1 MRARS
6 AENAA
11 GPSAEEG
18 AGARQ
23 LASDFALA
31 AGADV
36 GGVDSTESATGLL
49 TAGAEAEADCGGAA
63 GSQSAETETETGW
76 SRADYAAGERL
87 RLVFGEHARPLVSSR
102 RKETYRARYVDADG
116 ANAIPVVATF
126 FSDRRAFEKEF
137 EKLELANSLG
147 VGPRVFDVCHR
158 EKPQVSGANDSMNG
172 TTGGSYASKAAAA
185 VDVRDTCSDSALSG
199 IAGNATHDAAGFNNV
214 GNAPDNRPAFPC
226 LVEEDLGVSLADMI
240 GEGAAAPHIEAGR
253 RGVRLAP
260 VGSAE
265 RTRQVAKIAFDI
277 GAELT
282 PLHEHGAFYLDLKPS
297 NVCVRAY
304 GNAPTDI
311 RAGLIDFESLVTSS
325 RPSDYSTLACYNA
338 LSAWARAKGVAA
350 PMLTNQIVDLGFLLL
365 VTASTLCG
373 KAVGSLRAADIDAV
387 CSLPGM
393 GFFAI
398 RYSCFDVR
406 PLSESDLAAL
416 AEAAGMTRAQSKT
429 QALPR
434 PTETNLSEDAI
445 PESRENAIPN
455 SLGGEMA
462 NSPNDAAAASSAHAT
477 PATLSARIAASF
489 PEVGND
495 DRGPTFGRF
504 GFCDTVDK
512 LHAAQNPLYVLAK
525 RKFDIALACHGDWC
539 NTANASRSDLIRDF
553 FAQDPVKIKQ
563 GLRQADGILSY
574 VERLGCALVPKQLA
588 NLPRYRARRV
598 RQLSCGQMLLV
609 AQWEHESWRALHEQ
623 LGFRYAERNAD
634 GTRPAGAN
642 EYLLTW
648 ENLCETPETDAAPL
662 PAGAPRDAAL
672 AKLWDTRAR
681 NDIAFA
687 CGIVAKLQSIGLAV
701 INETYRPPSR

>member
-1 MRARS
+1 MKVRS

-63 GSQSAETETETGW
+63 GSQSAETETEAGW

-102 RKETYRARYVDADG
+102 RKETYHACYVDADG

-126 FSDRRAFEKEF
+126 FSNRRAFEKEF

-158 EKPQVSGANDSMNG
+158 EKPQVSGANDSVNG
-172 TTGGSYASKAAAA
+172 TTGGSYASKAAVA
-185 VDVRDTCSDSALSG
+185 VDARDTCSDSALSD

-265 RTRQVAKIAFDI
+265 RTRQAAKIAFDI
-277 GAELT
+277 GAELAL
-282 PLHEHGAFYLDLKPS
+282 LHEHGAFYLDLKPS

-304 GNAPTDI
+304 GNAPADI

-325 RPSDYSTLACYNA
+325 RPSGYSTLACYNA
-338 LSAWARAKGVAA
+338 LCAWARAKGVAA
-350 PMLTNQIVDLGFLLL
+350 PMLTNTVVDLGFLLL
-365 VTASTLCG
+365 LTASTLCG
-373 KAVGSLRAADIDAV
+373 KTISALTAANIDAA
-387 CSLPGM
+387 SALPGM

-398 RYSCFDVR
+398 RYGCFDVR
-406 PLSESDLAAL
+406 PLDESDLAAL
-416 AEAAGMTRAQSKT
+416 AETAGVAHVQPET
-429 QALPR
+429 QALPHHI
-434 PTETNLSEDAI
+434 EAGLSTDAM
-445 PESRENAIPN
+445 PEPKPLGSATPDSPGKAAATQFENAT
-455 SLGGEMA
+455 
-462 NSPNDAAAASSAHAT
+462 AAPSAQGAASPFEDGGGK
-477 PATLSARIAASF
+477 PAL
-489 PEVGND
+489 
-495 DRGPTFGRF
+495 GRF
-504 GFCDTVDK
+504 GFCDAVDK
-512 LHAAQNPLYVLAK
+512 LRAAQNPLYVLAK
-525 RKFDIALACHGDWC
+525 RKFDIALACHGEWR
-539 NTANASRSDLIRDF
+539 NAAGAGRSDLIEDF

-563 GLRQADGILSY
+563 GLRQAGGILDY
-574 VERLGCALVPKQLA
+574 VARLGCALVPEQLA
-588 NLPRYRARRV
+588 DLPRYRARRV
-598 RQLSCGQMLLV
+598 KQLSCGQVLFI

-623 LGFRYAERNAD
+623 LGFRYAERNVD

-662 PAGAPRDAAL
+662 PAGAPRNAAL
-672 AKLWDTRAR
+672 AKLWATRAR

-701 INETYRPPSR
+701 ISETYRPPSR